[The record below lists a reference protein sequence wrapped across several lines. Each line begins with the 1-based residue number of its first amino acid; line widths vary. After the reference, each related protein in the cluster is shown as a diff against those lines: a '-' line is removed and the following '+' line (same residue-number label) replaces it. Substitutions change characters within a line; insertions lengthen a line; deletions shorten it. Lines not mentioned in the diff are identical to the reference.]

1 MDGAS
6 LMRFFKAGNNVR
18 TPEDEVASMRLMAIA
33 NRLKPQD
40 SINIEIDPIPEEP
53 AAESEADT
61 LQ

>member
-1 MDGAS
+1 
-6 LMRFFKAGNNVR
+6 
-18 TPEDEVASMRLMAIA
+18 MRLMAIA

-40 SINIEIDPIPEEP
+40 SINIEIAPIPEEP